1 MVIIVTCFSTPA
13 LHHHHI
19 SPLQLPL
26 TYMAQHHPQAW
37 AWESAMLLHRRY
49 YHHLDHSE
57 QEEAPH
63 EREHMFEKPLT
74 PSDVGKLNRLVIPKQ
89 HAERYFPLDGGSA
102 ERGLLLSF
110 EDESGRV
117 WWFRY
122 SYWTS
127 SQSYVLTKGWSRF
140 VKEKKLDA
148 GDVVLFERP
157 RFGGQDHFYIGCR
170 RQTPPPA
177 HSMTVLDGPEPLSP
191 VYHAAAC
198 SYPASNTARQDCL
211 LHDGK
216 MWHTFQH
223 HGITNTRT
231 RNSLVAS
238 MYRRAEDRSNAER
251 DEAIETLRRKFRL
264 RAGAGAGATAY
275 DLSLMVLAR
284 KCFQLSAIGW
294 LMVDPVHASS
304 TCLLCLMNLMVRMLT
319 GGPSSPLPNGIV
331 DLTCEGTGHWWR
343 WAGGKSSVGE
353 EEGRRN
359 PWISGHA
366 ISASLFIFSSTI
378 PL

>member
-1 MVIIVTCFSTPA
+1 
-13 LHHHHI
+13 
-19 SPLQLPL
+19 
-26 TYMAQHHPQAW
+26 
-37 AWESAMLLHRRY
+37 MLLHHRY
-49 YHHLDHSE
+49 YQHLCHSE
-57 QEEAPH
+57 QEEAPL
-63 EREHMFEKPLT
+63 EREHMFEKLLT

-89 HAERYFPLDGGSA
+89 HAERYFPLDGDST

-157 RFGGQDHFYIGCR
+157 RFVGRDHFYIACR
-170 RQTPPPA
+170 RQSPPPA
-177 HSMTVLDGPEPLSP
+177 HAITVPDGAEPPNP

-198 SYPASNTARQDCL
+198 SDPASNSVRQECL
-211 LHDGK
+211 LHEGK
-216 MWHTFQH
+216 LWYTAQYR
-223 HGITNTRT
+223 GITKTTT

-238 MYRRAEDRSNAER
+238 MYRRAEERSNAER
-251 DEAIETLRRKFRL
+251 DEAIETLRRKFGL
-264 RAGAGAGATAY
+264 RAGAGATAY

-284 KCFQLSAIGW
+284 KCFELSAIGW

-304 TCLLCLMNLMVRMLT
+304 TCLLCLMNLMARMFT
-319 GGPSSPLPNGIV
+319 GGPSSPLPNDIV
-331 DLTCEGTGHWWR
+331 DLTCDGTGHWRR
-343 WAGGKSSVGE
+343 WEKRRGE
-353 EEGRRN
+353 EIPGFPAMRSLRPFPFSLQRFHCRR
-359 PWISGHA
+359 PDGSDGWEIW
-366 ISASLFIFSSTI
+366 
-378 PL
+378 